1 MYFGE
6 SMYKNEPVRL
16 IKDLFDGQKIL
27 LPEEAG
33 IYVFWWLGDKDHLM
47 NSNRTQVLKGPGE
60 KPVAITFED
69 WWPDYLEHPCLY
81 VGKST
86 NIKKRFSLHLK
97 RGSKGRLHAIPSSN
111 EKQRAVTTSCQLRY
125 GIEHIFPEHE
135 EPLDLISSNVG
146 FSYMTKFSGENPT
159 IERFFTEDLLIG
171 QYRPWFN
178 IDSER

>member
-1 MYFGE
+1 MH
-6 SMYKNEPVRL
+6 KNEPIRL
-16 IKDLFDGQKIL
+16 IRDLFDGQKII

-33 IYVFWWLGDKDHLM
+33 IYVFWWLGDKAHLM
-47 NSNRTQVLKGPGE
+47 NSNRIQILKGPAE

-69 WWPDYLEHPCLY
+69 WWPDYLEYPCLY
-81 VGKST
+81 VGKTT
-86 NIKKRFSLHLK
+86 NLKKRFSLHLK
-97 RGSKGRLHAIPSSN
+97 RGSKGRLHTIPSSN
-111 EKQRAVTTSCQLRY
+111 EKQKAITTSCQLRY
-125 GIEHIFPEHE
+125 GIEHIFPEHK
-135 EPLDLISSNVG
+135 EPLELISSNVG